1 MEYGWENWTSLGP
14 SFYLFLSFGKFMSSA
29 LIVSAAKGN
38 TPLEIYVSSSN
49 LLIFLLI
56 VSPCGFFFFF
66 ASLCLRR
73 SGGIPW
79 DPFFSFVLSC
89 SFPFNCKS
97 YTSLSVLASLCLQR

>member
-1 MEYGWENWTSLGP
+1 MGKMDFLGP
-14 SFYLFLSFGKFMSSA
+14 SFYFFLLFGKFMSSA

-38 TPLEIYVSSSN
+38 TPLEIYVSSYN

-56 VSPCGFFFFF
+56 VRPCGFFFFG
-66 ASLCLRR
+66 SLCLRR

-97 YTSLSVLASLCLQR
+97 YTGLSVLASLSLQR